1 MGVVWAAAASDRH
14 QMTTV
19 VLGLL
24 FIGAGIGVLAVGLAI
39 ILGMLLGDDE

>member
-1 MGVVWAAAASDRH
+1 
-14 QMTTV
+14 MTTV

>member
-1 MGVVWAAAASDRH
+1 MGVVWATAASDRH